1 MPFWIE
7 PRVAAGLK
15 KVGLRNAD
23 RLIDMPLPLNLR
35 LASRIADYAG
45 TLTTLPQLE
54 PGGQPTDI
62 FQRLID
68 SYTFLPSRYD
78 EGLWVQILP
87 GMGPVPSWLLHG
99 LPVEGDGALPK
110 IRDLV
115 SAIYPTF
122 DYNETRSTVSLLD
135 PLGSMRSFADF
146 VFPTPVSASDA
157 SPNAGRGAGHQPGTR
172 KPPVAAVQQRGAAAT
187 RLRQPSQTATGGR
200 SA

>member
-1 MPFWIE
+1 MLWNGSEAVEDLVRNQGFFTEKMLHVEASRVAQVHADHLAYSMAASTLGQARLSQMFPVPARPIGLLGLLQDRVDQRCCSGIE

-54 PGGQPTDI
+54 PSGQPTDI

-87 GMGPVPSWLLHG
+87 GMAPVPSWLLAWPARG
-99 LPVEGDGALPK
+99 
-110 IRDLV
+110 R
-115 SAIYPTF
+115 
-122 DYNETRSTVSLLD
+122 R
-135 PLGSMRSFADF
+135 
-146 VFPTPVSASDA
+146 
-157 SPNAGRGAGHQPGTR
+157 RGA
-172 KPPVAAVQQRGAAAT
+172 PPN
-187 RLRQPSQTATGGR
+187 P
-200 SA
+200 